1 MGWYNTK
8 TTLLYT
14 CSFYACSTCEC
25 CVISIGCS
33 ARLAMIGHEKY
44 RKHYL
49 RGETIVA
56 FKWVISVLGL
66 CISGILVTAT
76 ALANTVTANQQI
88 KKYIDHP
95 QSRINNDKIR
105 AKQKKEQEKKK
116 FLCQREGGHYSKKS
130 YKSHPLCLS
139 IEPYSHKRAALS
151 SSDLVINVPTLRQDA
166 RLLLLQQKLE
176 KECHE
181 LGLALPEIPQ
191 LVFGGKLEG
200 QTSYS
205 STNAGSRNPNINFSS
220 ADFNIYIQA
229 NPLISGYMTIDYDP
243 DELRDGSR
251 VFMNRAFI
259 MIGDLNRSSFYVSI
273 GQVYVPFGRYSS
285 MMVTTPVTQSLG
297 RTRARA
303 VTMGYQQ
310 TGANSF
316 HSEFY
321 VYQGLTSNFSHGNH
335 NSECGTDTGYEFING
350 DRKIGGEIGTSFIS
364 NLADSHG
371 IQTTAFLDHETLRHR
386 VPALGIYGSLTI
398 KPVFFT
404 MEYISAIKSFD
415 INDVSF
421 AERGAYLTAFHAE
434 ANCTFKTGFALS
446 SLGIGYGHTRQAL
459 AIGLP
464 QDRCSVFYNVSIWK
478 DTNFA
483 FEYRHDVN
491 YTHNVIIT
499 STTNPTLVKKLN
511 DSNNVVT
518 AQFDLY
524 F

>member
-1 MGWYNTK
+1 MT
-8 TTLLYT
+8 
-14 CSFYACSTCEC
+14 
-25 CVISIGCS
+25 
-33 ARLAMIGHEKY
+33 
-44 RKHYL
+44 
-49 RGETIVA
+49 
-56 FKWVISVLGL
+56 FKWVVSVLGL
-66 CISGILVTAT
+66 FISSILVTTT

-88 KKYIDHP
+88 QKCIDYL
-95 QSRINNDKIR
+95 QSQINDEIQ
-105 AKQKKEQEKKK
+105 AKQKKEQEKKE
-116 FLCQREGGHYSKKS
+116 FLCQGYSKKS
-130 YKSHPLCLS
+130 YKSHSLCLS
-139 IEPYSHKRAALS
+139 IEPYLHKKAAFS
-151 SSDLVINVPTLRQDA
+151 GSDLVINIPTLRQDA
-166 RLLLLQQKLE
+166 RLLLLQQQLE

-181 LGLALPEIPQ
+181 LGLALPKIPR
-191 LVFGGKLEG
+191 LIFGGKLEG

-205 STNAGSRNPNINFSS
+205 STYTGLRNLNINFSS

-259 MIGDLNRSSFYVSI
+259 MIGDLSRSSFYASI
-273 GQVYVPFGRYSS
+273 GQLYVPFGRYSS

-303 VTMGYQQ
+303 ITVGYQQ
-310 TGANSF
+310 TGNNAF

-321 VYQGLTSNFSHGNH
+321 VYQGLTNNFSRGNH
-335 NSECGTDTGYEFING
+335 NSEFGTDTGYEFING

-371 IQTTAFLDHETLRHR
+371 IQATAFLNHETLRHR

-398 KPVFFT
+398 KPVLFT
-404 MEYISAIKSFD
+404 IEYISAIKSFD
-415 INDVSF
+415 INDVRFS
-421 AERGAYLTAFHAE
+421 EQGAHLTAFHAE
-434 ANCTFKTGFALS
+434 ANCTFKTGS
-446 SLGIGYGHTRQAL
+446 VLGSIGVGYGHTKQAL
-459 AIGLP
+459 VVGLP

-491 YTHNVIIT
+491 YTHNAITT
-499 STTNPTLVKKLN
+499 STTNQTLVKKLVA
-511 DSNNVVT
+511 DFGKSDTNNVVT